1 MKTLFRV
8 FHHSLGSTTSLS
20 KPSYINRVYVHAAGA
35 IAAPKTAKRISF
47 LCKSN
52 IINHT
57 NKIEQID
64 QTIRVGANPIAYTAD
79 EPIEKALRHKNSSV
93 L

>member
-1 MKTLFRV
+1 MFMRRV
-8 FHHSLGSTTSLS
+8 QSLLQ
-20 KPSYINRVYVHAAGA
+20 RQQ
-35 IAAPKTAKRISF
+35 KRISF

-79 EPIEKALRHKNSSV
+79 EPIEKALRHKMVQYCNPPNGINIKTSFQERKP
-93 L
+93 